1 MRKLRV
7 VKIFGNTNQSEHQ
20 IDLNP
25 DDVNSL
31 THSKM
36 MQTLDWAYEKT
47 MTGLPGQKS
56 IDLLVQDYLTRYD
69 PETAINKLVN
79 FQKVKAPTSG
89 FLTGFGGIIKL
100 PVTIPAN
107 VASVILVQMRMI
119 AAIATIRDYD
129 LNSDQVR
136 TFVYATLAGT
146 SAIDITKKTGITI
159 GDKLLVG
166 VVKRIPGKSLQK
178 INQAVGF
185 RLVTKFGTKGV
196 INMGKAIPVAGAV
209 VGGSFDY
216 ATTSAIAKMAKKTFA
231 NDGIDLGDG
240 TRIDK
245 SELKKE

>member
-1 MRKLRV
+1 M

-20 IDLNP
+20 INLNP

-56 IDLLVQDYLTRYD
+56 IDLLVKDYLTRYD
-69 PETAINKLVN
+69 PETAINKLVS
-79 FQKVKAPTSG
+79 FQKTKATTSG
-89 FLTGFGGIIKL
+89 FLTGFGGILTL

-119 AAIATIRDYD
+119 AAIATIRGYD

-136 TFVYATLAGT
+136 TFVYTTLAGT
-146 SAIDITKKTGITI
+146 SAIDIAKKTGITV

-196 INMGKAIPVAGAV
+196 INIGKAIPLAGAV

-216 ATTSAIAKMAKKTFA
+216 ATTSTIAKMAKKTFA
-231 NDGIDLGDG
+231 NDGIDLGNG
-240 TRIDK
+240 IRIDK